1 MTVTISGTSGIVND
15 ETDLNYTGTLT
26 GSTGVVNIG
35 SGQVYKDASGNVG
48 IGTSS
53 PVYKLD
59 VRGGNP
65 TIRVSRSGTA
75 GQVVSLLFE
84 DGNATLGAGSTT
96 RIASDAGAMSFSTG
110 GTSGADSGGT
120 ERARIDSSGNLLVGA
135 TSGNGRVHVK
145 GASATSSDHSI
156 YCVNSSA
163 GVSFTVRND
172 GYINTGL
179 LAVSPYNYSVTGRNA
194 YLDSSGGFGYLASV
208 RAAKTNIENL
218 SNISWIYNLN
228 PVSFNYRKK
237 DEENQFTDE
246 FESEKHY
253 GLIAEEV
260 ESVNQELCFY
270 DNDGTLRGV
279 SYDKLTSVLIKAIQ
293 EQQATIVSLQDTL
306 TALTTRSS
314 ALEERLTALEA
325 ANV

>member
-1 MTVTISGTSGIVND
+1 MAVTIDGTTGIATPGEAVSGNLS
-15 ETDLNYTGTLT
+15 YTGTLT
-26 GSTGVVNIG
+26 GSTGIVNIG

-53 PVYKLD
+53 PVGKFHATNGASTYPSRVIVGVGGGAASTLD
-59 VRGGNP
+59 NYY
-65 TIRVSRSGTA
+65 
-75 GQVVSLLFE
+75 
-84 DGNATLGAGSTT
+84 GAG
-96 RIASDAGAMSFSTG
+96 RNHIFEAGDA
-110 GTSGADSGGT
+110 
-120 ERARIDSSGNLLVGA
+120 ERMRLDSSGNLLVGA

-145 GASATSSDHSI
+145 GVSSANTDHSI

-218 SNISWIYNLN
+218 TDISWIYNLN

-246 FESEKHY
+246 FETEKHY
-253 GLIAEEV
+253 GLVAEEV
-260 ESVNQELCFY
+260 EPVNQELCFY

-279 SYDKLTSVLIKAIQ
+279 SYDKLTSVLLKAIQ
-293 EQQATIVSLQDTL
+293 EQQTIIVSLQDTL
-306 TALTTRSS
+306 TALTTRST
-314 ALEERLTALEA
+314 ALEERLSALEA
-325 ANV
+325 A